1 LGFGRFGNGNLGG
14 EADLDC
20 PEPARTDPG
29 NGTEES
35 DLGEER
41 IANELFLELG
51 VRVSLRTVRK
61 YLSPTR
67 PGNGP
72 SDQRWATFLRNHAR
86 AVVACDFLVSVTA
99 LFQVLYVFVAMEIG
113 SRRILHCDLTDR
125 PTAEWTT
132 QQFREILA
140 DRHPYKFVVHDRDSI
155 FSSLLDRTLEDF
167 GVRVLRTPIQATK
180 ANAYCERLIGTIR
193 RECLD
198 YVIPS
203 TRAICG

>member
-1 LGFGRFGNGNLGG
+1 MEIS
-14 EADLDC
+14 EAR
-20 PEPARTDPG
+20 PASIAPRPVRTDPG

-35 DLGEER
+35 DLGRGTDRER
-41 IANELFLELG
+41 IVTQAG
-51 VRVSLRTVRK
+51 QSRVSTDGPEISRPNTSRYWSLRSALGHVPAKSGSGR
-61 YLSPTR
+61 R
-67 PGNGP
+67 G
-72 SDQRWATFLRNHAR
+72 LRL
-86 AVVACDFLVSVTA
+86 LVSVTA

-167 GVRVLRTPIQATK
+167 GVRVFRTPIQATK

-203 TRAICG
+203 TKAICG

>member
-1 LGFGRFGNGNLGG
+1 
-14 EADLDC
+14 
-20 PEPARTDPG
+20 
-29 NGTEES
+29 
-35 DLGEER
+35 
-41 IANELFLELG
+41 
-51 VRVSLRTVRK
+51 
-61 YLSPTR
+61 
-67 PGNGP
+67 
-72 SDQRWATFLRNHAR
+72 
-86 AVVACDFLVSVTA
+86 VSVTA

-203 TRAICG
+203 IRAICG